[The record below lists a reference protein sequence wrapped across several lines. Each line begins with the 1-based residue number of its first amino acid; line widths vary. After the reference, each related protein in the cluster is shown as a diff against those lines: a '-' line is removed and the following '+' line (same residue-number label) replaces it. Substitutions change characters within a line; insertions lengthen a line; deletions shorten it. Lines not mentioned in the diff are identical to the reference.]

1 MKVCC
6 NNCNLKGEIKQV
18 VGSIKILCLYADA
31 WHKENY
37 SCGHWKFYDPT
48 LSKYER
54 LKLAKSAENK
64 NKKYAQYLK
73 CITTAGLVSILG
85 SVTIVVFILIFMIV
99 AFALSTI
106 LQ

>member
-1 MKVCC
+1 MKDCC

-18 VGSIKILCLYADA
+18 GGGIKILCLYTDD

-37 SCGHWKFYDPT
+37 NCGHWKFYDPT

-64 NKKYAQYLK
+64 NKEYAQYLE
-73 CITTAGLVSILG
+73 CVIIAGLVSILG
-85 SVTIVVFILIFMIV
+85 SATIFVFILIFMIA
-99 AFALSTI
+99 AFALPSI